1 VSTSMHAPT
10 GGDTDAPVTDEVL
23 DRLRS
28 RVAGQ
33 VVTPQDPEFDRERAV
48 WNGMIDRH
56 PGAIV
61 RCAGVDDVVTTIG
74 TARDH
79 GLLLAVRGGGHN
91 VSGNAVCDGG
101 LVLDLSAMRQVE
113 VDPATRTVRAAG
125 GATIG
130 DVDRATQP
138 HGLAVPLGV
147 VSETGIAGLTLSG
160 GLGWLR
166 RRFGTSADNL
176 VAAEVVTADG
186 RVLHTSAEEEPELF
200 WALRGGGGNLG
211 VVTSFE
217 FRAHPVGPE
226 VTFGLIFHAG
236 DDAPEALAAFHRWAA
251 DAPDGVSTLSV
262 LWHLPALEELPAA
275 HHGRPGLTIAAL
287 HPGPADVAERELASL
302 RAIGRPLADLT
313 STTSY
318 LEAQSFFDEDY
329 PAHELRYYWKS
340 RYLTGLDDDAIRRL
354 VDLNERAPSH
364 HSTLDLWQIGGA
376 MARVPADA
384 TAFGD
389 RSAPYLLGIEANW
402 EDAADDEANLAWAR
416 EAYATMD
423 PHASDRQY
431 LNFPGFHE
439 EGERAM
445 RATFGANYDRL
456 VEAKTT
462 YDPTNLFRLNAN
474 IRPR

>member
-10 GGDTDAPVTDEVL
+10 GGDTQAPVTDEVL

-28 RVAGQ
+28 RVAGR
-33 VVTPQDPEFDRERAV
+33 VITPQDADYDRERAV

-56 PGAIV
+56 PGAVV
-61 RCAGVDDVVTTIG
+61 RCADVDDVVTTVG

-166 RRFGTSADNL
+166 RRYGMSADNL

-186 RVLHTSAEEEPELF
+186 RVLHASAEEEPELF

-226 VTFGLIFHAG
+226 VTFGLIFHSG
-236 DDAPEALAAFHRWAA
+236 DDAPAALAAFDRWAA
-251 DAPDGVSTLSV
+251 DAPDGVSAFSV
-262 LWHLPALEELPAA
+262 LWHLPALQELPAE

-287 HPGPADVAERELASL
+287 HPGPAEVAGRELAPL
-302 RAIGRPLADLT
+302 RAIGSPLADLT
-313 STTSY
+313 APTSY
-318 LEAQSFFDEDY
+318 LEAQAFFDADY

-340 RYLTGLDDDAIRRL
+340 RYLTVLDEDAIRRL

-364 HSTLDLWQIGGA
+364 HSTLDLWQLGGA
-376 MARVPADA
+376 MARVPAAA

-389 RSAPYLLGIEANW
+389 RSAPFLLGIEANW

-416 EAYATMD
+416 EVYATMD
-423 PHASDRQY
+423 PYASDRQY

-439 EGERAM
+439 EGEPAV